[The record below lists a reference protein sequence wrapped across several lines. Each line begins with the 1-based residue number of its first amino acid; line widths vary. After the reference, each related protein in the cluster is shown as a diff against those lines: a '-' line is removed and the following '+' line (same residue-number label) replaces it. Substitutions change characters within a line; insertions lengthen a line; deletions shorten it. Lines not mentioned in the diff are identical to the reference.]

1 MEKQQK
7 QKLTPEQK
15 KKKRQKTWSAI
26 KRHKVAYLFLFP
38 AVLGVFVFGYVT
50 MPGMLLAF
58 MDYDIF
64 LGFKSPWVGFE
75 NVKRLFEIPEF
86 TKSIVN
92 TLKLSSLSKLI
103 NTPLVIIFALMINEL
118 KNGFFKRFTQTVSY
132 LPHFLST
139 IAVVG
144 IATTVL
150 SFYGMINDFRVWLNA
165 DAERVLW
172 LTKQEL
178 FIPIVL
184 FIGTWKGIGW
194 GSIIY
199 LATIAGID
207 PSLYE
212 AAIIDG
218 AGKFRQCWHIT
229 LPGISTTAIM
239 LFILGIGSL
248 FSSNF
253 DLIYSLQNPY
263 IDFEVISTVIYKK
276 GITQGNYHMSSALG
290 FVQGLIGMVLVL
302 GTNWVS
308 KKINDVSIL

>member
-1 MEKQQK
+1 MNT
-7 QKLTPEQK
+7 LTPAE
-15 KKKRQKTWSAI
+15 KRKKTWINI
-26 KRHKVAYLFLFP
+26 KKNKIAYLFLLP
-38 AVLGVFVFGYVT
+38 AVLSFIIFNYIP

-64 LGFKSPWVGFE
+64 LGFKSPWVGFL
-75 NVKRLFEIPEF
+75 NIKRLFEIPEF
-86 TKSIVN
+86 TQSILN
-92 TLKLSSLSKLI
+92 TLKISLLNKAI
-103 NTPLVIIFALMINEL
+103 NDPLVIIFALMMNEL
-118 KNGFFKRFTQTVSY
+118 KNGLFKRFTQTVSY

-144 IATTVL
+144 IATSVM
-150 SFYGMINDFRVWLNA
+150 SYYGMLNDLRIWMDA
-165 DAERVLW
+165 DAQRVLW

-178 FIPIVL
+178 FIPIIIFL
-184 FIGTWKGIGW
+184 GGWKGLGW
-194 GSIIY
+194 GSIVY
-199 LATIAGID
+199 LATLSGID

-218 AGKFRQCWHIT
+218 AGKARQCWHIT
-229 LPGISTTAIM
+229 LPGLSRVIIM
-239 LFILGIGSL
+239 CFIMGIGHL

-276 GITQGNYHMSSALG
+276 GITQGNYHMSTALG
-290 FVQGLIGMVLVL
+290 FVQGMISMVLVL
-302 GTNWVS
+302 GTNKIS